1 MMAQINAYEFDYA
14 GKHYRW
20 DRSTLRSPEGR
31 AEIQRV
37 LTARVAELDL
47 LGYTA
52 GYDVM
57 QSNVTAKHVLEAL
70 ALPNGGG
77 EAIFRAIEEDVRE
90 QLSAAPQEEI
100 EVATPTNE
108 TAKSPNVDVER
119 VREMIRLE
127 RADPELRRALLRNS
141 KEGLTSRQA
150 AQFDE
155 YKSLETANNEQAY
168 RERAVKSGMYKGARP
183 HMIPSKFYEL
193 ERIADPRERT
203 HAIRELRAQM
213 RDDKASPYNNASHP
227 EHRAAVEQMTRLYR
241 AEEELGPQPEDGE

>member
-1 MMAQINAYEFDYA
+1 MARINAYEFQYA
-14 GKHYRW
+14 GKSYSWTRA
-20 DRSTLRSPEGR
+20 TLRSPAGR

-37 LTARVAELDL
+37 LTARVKELRYE
-47 LGYTA
+47 LGWKAGYQVLKDIETA
-52 GYDVM
+52 G
-57 QSNVTAKHVLEAL
+57 HVLEAL

-77 EAIFRAIEEDVRE
+77 EAIFRAIEDDIIEK
-90 QLSAAPQEEI
+90 LSAASQEEI
-100 EVATPTNE
+100 EVATNE
-108 TAKSPNVDVER
+108 TAKSPGVDVER

-141 KEGLTSRQA
+141 KEGLTPRQA

-168 RERAVKSGMYKGARP
+168 RERAVKTGTHTGARP